1 MSRRGCGKRL
11 RAIAVRYLC
20 RRVLRCC
27 VTRRI
32 GTRQQRREATAV
44 LVQDLVLPNDAGV
57 VGTDE
62 QERLA
67 CVRRTVLGVLYADDA
82 GIVSEVG

>member
-1 MSRRGCGKRL
+1 MLSPF
-11 RAIAVRYLC
+11 VT
-20 RRVLRCC
+20 C
-27 VTRRI
+27 VDVFFAAALLVALVHASKVK
-32 GTRQQRREATAV
+32 RREATAV